1 MSPSHNI
8 VPYSIVFDAYHL
20 YHLPQFEPLIKLL
33 QADDRFRVILTSAA
47 DNPLAERQL
56 VAGVLE
62 RFQAETILAPTEPER
77 AARIKALAP
86 DVFVCGWSRY
96 PLPEF
101 ISDRTLAVM
110 LYHGIGV
117 KPSYWRDN
125 HARLDIRFIEGSKR
139 AEQLRR
145 HGVTTELAEV
155 GFPKL
160 DPLIRDQAN
169 GRPDLAAQLGLDPAK
184 PTVLFAPTFYPSSL
198 EPLVRLLGP
207 QTEDYNLILKLHQ
220 WAHFDKRFSGL
231 KLGRQVTL
239 AEKLAA
245 SYGHVHLL
253 GPEQYNIIP
262 YLLLAD
268 VLLTEASSTI
278 YEMLAIGKPVVV
290 NRFYRLR
297 WSHRL
302 TRSRLFKRR
311 LDAEMNRDLSAI
323 CYELRRPEDLG
334 SILHEA
340 LQGNNPFRE
349 AQQSAVAELLGNLD
363 GHASARVRDTLL
375 EHLERRAT

>member
-1 MSPSHNI
+1 MPP
-8 VPYSIVFDAYHL
+8 PYTIVFDAYHL
-20 YHLPQFEPLIKLL
+20 YHLPQFEPLIRLL
-33 QADDRFRVILTSAA
+33 QTDDRFRVILTSAA
-47 DNPLAERQL
+47 NNPTAEQQLAAR
-56 VAGVLE
+56 VLE
-62 RFQAETILAPTEPER
+62 TFHAETVLAKTEKER
-77 AARIKALAP
+77 AARLKALAP
-86 DVFVCGWSRY
+86 DIFVCGWSRY

-101 ISDRTLAVM
+101 MSNSTLAVM

-117 KPSYWRDN
+117 KPSYWLDN
-125 HARLDIRFIEGSKR
+125 HDRLDIRFIEGPER

-160 DPLIRDQAN
+160 DPLIMDQAN
-169 GRPDLAAQLGLDPAK
+169 GRPDLTAQLGLDPAK
-184 PTVLFAPTFYPSSL
+184 PTVLFAPTFYPNSL
-198 EPLVRLLGP
+198 EPLGEHLGSL
-207 QTEDYNLILKLHQ
+207 TEDFNLILKLHQ
-220 WAHFDKRFSGL
+220 WAYFENQFRDLR
-231 KLGRQVTL
+231 LGRQVTL

-245 SYGHVHLL
+245 NYGHIHLL

-262 YLLLAD
+262 YLLVAD

-302 TRSRLFKRR
+302 TRSRLFKKR
-311 LDAEMNRDLSAI
+311 LDAEMSRNLSAI
-323 CYELRRPEDLG
+323 CYELHRPDDLG
-334 SILHEA
+334 SVLHKA
-340 LQGNNPFRE
+340 LQRNNPFRE
-349 AQQSAVAELLGNLD
+349 AQQKAVADLLGNLD

-375 EHLERRAT
+375 EHLERRPT